1 MKKFLV
7 ALMALFVFAV
17 MLPTSAD
24 AQSCRRK
31 SAKKS
36 SARYGTAGYQA
47 YNRRNSRNNR
57 RPGVYRRHRNL
68 INIGIGA
75 GGGALLGGIVGGKK
89 GAGWGLW
96 PEPVPNHIYLQ
107 DKPKRRWHRPIRVNH
122 LSESFEKPDIVLR
135 NK

>member
-1 MKKFLV
+1 MKMKKFLV

-75 GGGALLGGIVGGKK
+75 GSGALLGGIIGGKK
-89 GAGWGLW
+89 GAGWGALAGAGAATVYTYKIN
-96 PEPVPNHIYLQ
+96 P
-107 DKPKRRWHRPIRVNH
+107 KKRRYNRR
-122 LSESFEKPDIVLR
+122 
-135 NK
+135 